1 MQIYLKNQIIS
12 NLLKSKLNKISK
24 NNFLTN
30 TIVDGLI
37 YASLRGIDSHG
48 IRLFP
53 HYFKS
58 LESGRKNTNPN
69 FKSLLKS
76 NHLII
81 DANHAPGITAG
92 IFAMQEGIKKIK
104 SKNFASVMITV
115 KNSTHP
121 GALSSIISK
130 ASLNDYWCMGFTN
143 ADSLMNTPG
152 AFSPFLGTNPFSC
165 TFPRIE
171 KHPFMLDM
179 ATTIT
184 NWNKISE
191 LKLKN
196 KSKKTDQFYGSDL
209 LGNKTKYPSK
219 ITQLLPIGDYKG
231 FGLASVI
238 DIFCSSFTGEKM
250 SFEIDK
256 MFTKT
261 LTNKRYISQFYILGR
276 INTFGSKVRFK
287 KFIQT
292 FTNKIRKQK
301 PKIGK
306 KIYCPGDPEIINYNK
321 RITKGI
327 PIKKNLYNEIIQL

>member
-12 NLLKSKLNKISK
+12 NLLKSKMNKISK
-24 NNFLTN
+24 NKFLTN

-58 LESGRKNTNPN
+58 LENGRKNTNPI

-121 GALSSIISK
+121 GAMSSIISK

-184 NWNKISE
+184 NWNKIME
-191 LKLKN
+191 F
-196 KSKKTDQFYGSDL
+196 SKYKQNTDQYYGADKH
-209 LGNKTKYPSK
+209 GNITKNLSK

-231 FGLASVI
+231 FGLSTVI
-238 DIFCSSFTGEKM
+238 DIFCSSFTQEKM
-250 SFEIDK
+250 SYEIDK
-256 MFTKT
+256 MFKKK
-261 LTNKRYISQFYILGR
+261 LNNKRQVSQFYIIGK
-276 INTFGSKVRFK
+276 INTFGSKKVFK
-287 KFIQT
+287 QFIQNLT
-292 FTNKIRKQK
+292 KRIRSQK
-301 PKIGK
+301 PKLGQK
-306 KIYCPGDPEIINYNK
+306 VYCPGDPEISVYKN
-321 RITKGI
+321 RIKKGI
-327 PIKKNLYNEIIQL
+327 PINKELLEIIENL